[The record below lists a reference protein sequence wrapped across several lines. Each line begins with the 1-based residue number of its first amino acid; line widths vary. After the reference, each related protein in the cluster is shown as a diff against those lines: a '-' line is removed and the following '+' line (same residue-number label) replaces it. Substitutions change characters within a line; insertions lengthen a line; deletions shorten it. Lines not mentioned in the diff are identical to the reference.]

1 MLLEISPVLITGFR
15 RPILLQ
21 NLIDHLLLFTSPSN
35 LYVSIDGMI
44 GANPAH
50 TRQIAL
56 SREIARSYESIGVH
70 TLLPEKNLGCYLG
83 NREAISWFFSKVNS
97 GIILEDDMWP
107 NSDFLN
113 FATQGLRYYEQNFK
127 VGSISGTNIVPKGDL
142 DKFSSVGNFR
152 FSKYSSSWGW
162 ATWSNRWGKFIAS
175 ANNSEIREITHHVFT
190 SRISRSYW
198 RQVMFETYQN
208 ENDSWAYRWLF
219 THWSQE
225 WLALTPNSNFIVNL
239 GFGPLATHTTESIIP
254 WWIQP
259 PANLNNEINLVS
271 EFQSTQLT
279 PNRPADAW
287 LEKHHFRVKKSF
299 ARKSMMNF
307 GFRPIVEIFDR
318 VRGNK

>member
-1 MLLEISPVLITGFR
+1 
-15 RPILLQ
+15 
-21 NLIDHLLLFTSPSN
+21 
-35 LYVSIDGMI
+35 MI

-208 ENDSWAYRWLF
+208 ENDSWAMFEASSEIPYE
-219 THWSQE
+219 QME
-225 WLALTPNSNFIVNL
+225 KGA
-239 GFGPLATHTTESIIP
+239 SIIP
-254 WWIQP
+254 LGELYSIKRSGKHKFRQY
-259 PANLNNEINLVS
+259 ALGNLLKEGKD
-271 EFQSTQLT
+271 F
-279 PNRPADAW
+279 
-287 LEKHHFRVKKSF
+287 
-299 ARKSMMNF
+299 
-307 GFRPIVEIFDR
+307 
-318 VRGNK
+318 